1 MRRADAQ
8 FLWVIHPFNGLYVYV
23 CEPQGLRN
31 ASEHAYDRLG
41 TVFGDM
47 VKADRLAR
55 HADGLHVLGDSL
67 EELHGNLKEVLE
79 QLQKCGMTLKPS
91 KVIVDPVN
99 SVLFGWRLEGDRWFP
114 TEHTISTLASCKRP
128 STVKK
133 MRSFLGAFKQFTD
146 LVPQYAVLLHP
157 LEVVQAG
164 RGSGEKVEWT
174 EELSAAFKAAQ
185 RATEGS
191 L

>member
-91 KVIVDPVN
+91 KVIVDLVN
-99 SVLFGWRLEGDRWFP
+99 SVLFGWRLEGDRWFS
-114 TEHTISTLASCKRP
+114 H
-128 STVKK
+128 
-133 MRSFLGAFKQFTD
+133 
-146 LVPQYAVLLHP
+146 
-157 LEVVQAG
+157 
-164 RGSGEKVEWT
+164 
-174 EELSAAFKAAQ
+174 
-185 RATEGS
+185 RAHH
-191 L
+191 LDP

>member
-8 FLWVIHPFNGLYVYV
+8 FLGVIHPFNRLYVYV

-31 ASEHAYDRLG
+31 ASEHAYNRLG
-41 TVFGDM
+41 TVFWDM
-47 VKADRLAR
+47 VKADR
-55 HADGLHVLGDSL
+55 LGDSL

-99 SVLFGWRLEGDRWFP
+99 SVFFGWRLEGDRWFP
-114 TEHTISTLASCKRP
+114 TEHTISTLANCERP

-133 MRSFLGAFKQFTD
+133 MRSFLGAFK
-146 LVPQYAVLLHP
+146 
-157 LEVVQAG
+157 
-164 RGSGEKVEWT
+164 
-174 EELSAAFKAAQ
+174 
-185 RATEGS
+185 
-191 L
+191 

>member
-114 TEHTISTLASCKRP
+114 TEHTISTLANCKRP

-133 MRSFLGAFKQFTD
+133 MRSFLGAFK
-146 LVPQYAVLLHP
+146 
-157 LEVVQAG
+157 
-164 RGSGEKVEWT
+164 
-174 EELSAAFKAAQ
+174 
-185 RATEGS
+185 
-191 L
+191 